1 MITNVFSKSRPINYM
16 LITSLLVLSYLLYQF
31 RTSYNTITWIEISKK
46 VFFLLILI
54 GSLFITNFITKKN
67 GLSKDDSFT
76 FLLFFTFLLL
86 FPKTLSSD
94 TLIIS
99 NAFILLALRRLIS
112 MQSLVNVKEKIFA
125 ASLWIFAA
133 SLFNFWVIL
142 FLLLVFTSIIIHA
155 SRDYKNWIIPFI
167 AFLTVLVLSIFFS
180 LLINPSEINNY
191 IQSITIDVNFYY
203 ITSIFQSISLLIYGV
218 FATTAFVSMLFIL
231 PTKMSNY
238 QSAYR
243 KILFAFIIGITI
255 FILSFNKDNS
265 LLLFTFVPVSIMLTN
280 LLESIKKYW
289 IKESILVILLLAS
302 IVSFVLRML

>member
-1 MITNVFSKSRPINYM
+1 M

-112 MQSLVNVKEKIFA
+112 MQSLVNVKEKIFD

-167 AFLTVLVLSIFFS
+167 AFLVVLVLSIFFS